1 MKQLI
6 LNVLVILLL
15 FFGCT
20 ERTSKSFKA
29 PISDLGHIDVII
41 DSITW
46 NAIKND
52 SFIKNEFGILSEAT
66 EYYEGK
72 PSYDLYILGHLN
84 FLHFSLAKGF
94 WNNQRGGGV
103 LIFQTQKPDQKD
115 PLLNSWKEIYKD
127 SLYVHNFKGT
137 DFTLN
142 EIMAWYKSDTTKLK
156 EANIFANLT
165 TYSEDAYK
173 NWGITDSI
181 VNAGLTMKQF
191 MESWGEE
198 PLKTRL
204 FNSITELHMTI
215 NKQEFK
221 EISSALLAVGY
232 TENKNSFNHTANPT
246 IYITIN
252 EEHTK
257 SKYTKVKLKLNRSIA
272 EKEIVFSPM
281 AKLVL
286 GGNEGWFEFN

>member
-1 MKQLI
+1 MKQTI
-6 LNVLVILLL
+6 LTALVISLII
-15 FFGCT
+15 FGCKEQAT
-20 ERTSKSFKA
+20 KSLKA

-52 SFIKNEFGILSEAT
+52 SFIQNEFGILSEGT

-72 PSYDLYILGHLN
+72 PSYDLYVLGHLN
-84 FLHFSLAKGF
+84 FLHLSLAKGF

-103 LIFQTQKPDQKD
+103 LIFQTQKPGQKE
-115 PLLNSWKEIYKD
+115 PLLNSWKQFYKD
-127 SLYVHNFKGT
+127 SLYVHTFKGS
-137 DFTLN
+137 DFTLD
-142 EIMAWYKSDTTKLK
+142 EIMVWYKSDTTKLK

-181 VNAGLTMKQF
+181 VNAGLAMKQF

-198 PLKTRL
+198 PLKSRL
-204 FNSITELHMTI
+204 FNSITELYMII
-215 NKQEFK
+215 NKQEFI
-221 EISSALLAVGY
+221 EIRSALLSVGY
-232 TENKNSFNHTANPT
+232 NENKNNFTHVSNPS
-246 IYITIN
+246 IYITIS
-252 EEHTK
+252 EEKGK
-257 SKYTKVKLKLNRSIA
+257 SKYSKVKFKLNRSIA

-281 AKLVL
+281 AKLKL
-286 GGNEGWFEFN
+286 SGDEGWLEFN